1 MERLGLVSQL
11 EGELERSISLG
22 MMPRDGLMPSEQT
35 LAEKYRV
42 SRATAREALVRLS
55 VRGLVVQHPGR
66 KARAVAWEQ
75 AMTLENLG
83 MALHGVEST
92 HPERRR
98 FLEGFLAL
106 KRDVTVELL
115 VASCEHADKEEMD
128 RLTQACFALADVV
141 RWRHQR
147 HEWMEREF
155 EFLREAAM
163 AAGRVGYYLLIQSLE
178 RAYRDV
184 ASKVLPHLEA
194 EAVNQWAEFAFF
206 ALEARNVQALRTE
219 LPQLMRAND
228 KHVLRGLAAA
238 CRTQETLKSHSVT
251 ESPLTAAAT
260 PEVGN
265 STPEPA
271 GSAPE
276 SFRPAPRAGGLCADE
291 SSPEVRPAVPVPA
304 GEGGCVDE
312 ASFEVEQSAPVSA
325 EARRLAD
332 EQSSEGVQSAP
343 VPGEVGPGA
352 DGAGSLAGQSV
363 PAPAKAGVGAG
374 GSSPDVGQAPSPP
387 TGAQGSGA
395 LGAIQSGCQTR
406 SRKAQP
412 DRALPEPAFGSAY
425 HPPGSMVREADPSSA
440 PLAMPD

>member
-147 HEWMEREF
+147 QEWMEREF

-184 ASKVLPHLEA
+184 AEKVLPHLEA
-194 EAVNQWAEFAFF
+194 EAVNRWAEFALF

-238 CRTQETLKSHSVT
+238 HPIQGTLEVHHTSEAHH
-251 ESPLTAAAT
+251 AAT
-260 PEVGN
+260 EAPEV
-265 STPEPA
+265 
-271 GSAPE
+271 
-276 SFRPAPRAGGLCADE
+276 
-291 SSPEVRPAVPVPA
+291 SSC
-304 GEGGCVDE
+304 G
-312 ASFEVEQSAPVSA
+312 
-325 EARRLAD
+325 
-332 EQSSEGVQSAP
+332 
-343 VPGEVGPGA
+343 
-352 DGAGSLAGQSV
+352 
-363 PAPAKAGVGAG
+363 PAPAKAEFCVGEAGSEQGRSVPEPTGEGACADEPSPEVERSVPATAEAGLKAYEPSSEVAQSVPATPEPVVKASEPSSEVAQSAPAHVETGLCASGTGSERESLAPAPEEARGAG
-374 GSSPDVGQAPSPP
+374 MLCASW
-387 TGAQGSGA
+387 
-395 LGAIQSGCQTR
+395 SGCQTN
-406 SRKAQP
+406 SGKAQP
-412 DRALPEPAFGSAY
+412 GCALPEP
-425 HPPGSMVREADPSSA
+425 DPSRED
-440 PLAMPD
+440 MPGVESTPFLVDR